1 MQAMKAPSV
10 GYSHVHKLS
19 IILFTCDWDKLNW
32 SYLLLI
38 LMSRNVVSKL
48 IRHGSNVSSLWY
60 GMASFSL
67 CLHSLITSSL
77 DTWFKYI
84 IFLQTTDLLSD
95 IATLVINLISFPGA
109 FSSFF
114 TKPGYWLKTF
124 LLRLRNSFAKYF
136 STRLV
141 FVLYGTD
148 QHSRIFVF
156 QLLNTFSVESD
167 DNSCSI
173 SPYAS
178 QIFKSAARIF
188 VLGQQ

>member
-19 IILFTCDWDKLNW
+19 IILFTCDWDRLNW

-38 LMSRNVVSKL
+38 LMSRKVVSKL
-48 IRHGSNVSSLWY
+48 ILHGSNCSSLWY
-60 GMASFSL
+60 GMASFNL
-67 CLHSLITSSL
+67 CLHSFITSSL
-77 DTWFKYI
+77 DTWFKCI

-95 IATLVINLISFPGA
+95 IAILVRNLISLPGA

-114 TKPGYWLKTF
+114 TKPGYRLKTC
-124 LLRLRNSFAKYF
+124 LLRLRNSLAKYL

-141 FVLYGTD
+141 FVLYGND

-156 QLLNTFSVESD
+156 QLLNTFSIESD

>member
-1 MQAMKAPSV
+1 MKAPSV

-19 IILFTCDWDKLNW
+19 IILFTCNWDKLNW

-48 IRHGSNVSSLWY
+48 ILHGSNCSSLWY
-60 GMASFSL
+60 GMASLNLWFD
-67 CLHSLITSSL
+67 SLITSSL

-95 IATLVINLISFPGA
+95 IAILVRNLISLLGA
-109 FSSFF
+109 LSSFF
-114 TKPGYWLKTF
+114 TKPGYRLRTC
-124 LLRLRNSFAKYF
+124 LLRLRKSLAKYF

-148 QHSRIFVF
+148 QHSRIFTK
-156 QLLNTFSVESD
+156 Q
-167 DNSCSI
+167 
-173 SPYAS
+173 
-178 QIFKSAARIF
+178 R
-188 VLGQQ
+188 